1 MYRKNNF
8 QKFSE
13 MVPLACWAYRTLWTS
28 ILFLVQQTQQVDVFT
43 GEKKKKSYCTPV
55 VFTERERGEGRE
67 GREGESV
74 ETEKHIP
81 YFLELSLKS
90 VYWLSQHRHRW
101 KRRWNLT
108 VASSSNFP
116 NSSFRSLT
124 SSCAVHWE
132 ARLVKPTMSANRM
145 LSEQKKKKKRISPKW
160 GRNSSGLD
168 SLA

>member
-67 GREGESV
+67 RGSQWRLRNIFHISLNSVWRACIDFLSTDTGESGG
-74 ETEKHIP
+74 ETLPLPAHQT
-81 YFLELSLKS
+81 
-90 VYWLSQHRHRW
+90 SQTVHSGVWPVPAPCTERPGWWSPRCLQTGCCQN
-101 KRRWNLT
+101 RR
-108 VASSSNFP
+108 
-116 NSSFRSLT
+116 R
-124 SSCAVHWE
+124 
-132 ARLVKPTMSANRM
+132 R
-145 LSEQKKKKKRISPKW
+145 KKE
-160 GRNSSGLD
+160 
-168 SLA
+168 

>member
-28 ILFLVQQTQQVDVFT
+28 ILFLVQQMQQVDVFT
-43 GEKKKKSYCTPV
+43 GEKKKKKLLHTSSIYR
-55 VFTERERGEGRE
+55 EREGGGE
-67 GREGESV
+67 REGESV

-145 LSEQKKKKKRISPKW
+145 LSEQKKKKKRISPEW